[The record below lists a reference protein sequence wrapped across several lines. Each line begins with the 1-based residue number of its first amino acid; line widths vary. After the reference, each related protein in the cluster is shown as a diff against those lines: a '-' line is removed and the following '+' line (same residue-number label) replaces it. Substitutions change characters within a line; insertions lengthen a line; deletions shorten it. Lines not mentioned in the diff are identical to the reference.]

1 MHVSQP
7 PEAIFDWM
15 LHVSLGETFN
25 GPLTKDFGKPP
36 ILATLWLCPWSIGK
50 TCASLEPFHQGLYA
64 SAFTKLFGGILR
76 VIMKADKPKPQP
88 HQLQMEK
95 DFVFGIDLLTH
106 FCAFDTHCHT
116 GP

>member
-64 SAFTKLFGGILR
+64 SAFTLSSRAVCFSFYQAVWWYSKG
-76 VIMKADKPKPQP
+76 
-88 HQLQMEK
+88 HHES
-95 DFVFGIDLLTH
+95 
-106 FCAFDTHCHT
+106 
-116 GP
+116 

>member
-1 MHVSQP
+1 MPVWNP
-7 PEAIFDWM
+7 FIKGCM
-15 LHVSLGETFN
+15 LQL
-25 GPLTKDFGKPP
+25 L
-36 ILATLWLCPWSIGK
+36 
-50 TCASLEPFHQGLYA
+50 PFHQGLYA
-64 SAFTKLFGGILR
+64 SAFTKLCGGILR

-106 FCAFDTHCHT
+106 LCAFDTHCHT